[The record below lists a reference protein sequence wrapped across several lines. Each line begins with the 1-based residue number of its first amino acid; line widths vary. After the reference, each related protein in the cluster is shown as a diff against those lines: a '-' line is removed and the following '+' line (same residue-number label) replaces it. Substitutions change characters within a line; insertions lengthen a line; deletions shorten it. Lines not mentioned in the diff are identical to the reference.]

1 MKQLVSRH
9 SKGEDA
15 DEELDRIV
23 AASKEKDMDE
33 PDQARNEQIV
43 VGMLCAD
50 EATAADQIEAVN
62 FSVLMSSS

>member
-50 EATAADQIEAVN
+50 EATAAD
-62 FSVLMSSS
+62 